1 MTEEEIEKMSVSDW
15 EKLFVSSETQPGTID
30 LNEDVSDHDN
40 DDTEIGIVNLFK
52 D

>member
-1 MTEEEIEKMSVSDW
+1 MTEEEMEKMSIADW
-15 EKLFVSSETQPGTID
+15 EKYFVSSETQPGTID

-40 DDTEIGIVNLFK
+40 DDTEIGTVNLFK

>member
-15 EKLFVSSETQPGTID
+15 EKFFVSSETQPGTID
-30 LNEDVSDHDN
+30 LNNDVTDHEN
-40 DDTEIGIVNLFK
+40 DDTETGTVNLFK